1 MHPDPSMHP
10 NPGMRPDS
18 RMPREAGTHPEH
30 DTRLNRPAQAS
41 TPAKLPPLTV
51 LVFYGVV
58 LLLLIQ
64 LVSGYAA
71 FLHYLY
77 SNSGT
82 LLWKAYDWPDT
93 AVMVQSV
100 MDGRFFSGY
109 PEAFISGKSM
119 FGLFPPLL
127 PLLAGIINLAIGN
140 IATTFVLLSAVLSLL
155 ISYFTAKDWPAWP
168 QKLIVVLFL
177 FCYPIIGDVPPFI
190 VRLRELFAVFLLVLL
205 FKNPFRMKPEKNYLI
220 LGLLL
225 ILSQPLVAV
234 IGLLSYPFL
243 NQDNWK
249 IKADLRSFAIFAA
262 LVLAFTATYHQHILL
277 NLPGGAANTNSL
289 GQCLP
294 KVYGI
299 PLDAM
304 LSLFSVPAL
313 FFFVFSRNNLVRGV
327 FLLFTLWWFSLI
339 VFSENT
345 GLLSLLAFP
354 VKDDFS
360 FQTLPFFAF
369 FALFP
374 PPGKPKDANAKHLL
388 CALLVLTLL
397 LANLKIDAPLNSAG
411 AEEMQFRNLAGALQ
425 NHSKIASLT
434 FYAVESKHTFFFSG
448 SDFRLISEIFLKK
461 LPVQAY
467 YSPFQSFYDTEGFY
481 APVSGLIGSINEKN
495 SSACASFARGLSA
508 KADYLHLGLS
518 VIHNGDRA
526 WSGRALASLAD
537 RGFLEKCGISLVA
550 DESGNG
556 TDKVQILYRF
566 NPAGTNHP
574 LAGGNAMP
582 QAAMDASAP

>member
-1 MHPDPSMHP
+1 MNPDPRMQPDISMP
-10 NPGMRPDS
+10 PEPGMHLDS
-18 RMPREAGTHPEH
+18 RMPPEPRVRPETGTHPNH
-30 DTRLNRPAQAS
+30 PAQAFL
-41 TPAKLPPLTV
+41 PVKLPSLPT

-71 FLHYLY
+71 FLNYLY

-127 PLLAGIINLAIGN
+127 PLLAGVINLATGN
-140 IATTFVLLSAVLSLL
+140 IAITFVLLSAVLSLL

-177 FCYPIIGDVPPFI
+177 FCYPIVGDVPPFI

-205 FKNPFRMKPEKNYLI
+205 FKNPFRMKPEKNYLV

-225 ILSQPLVAV
+225 ILSQPLVAL

-243 NQDNWK
+243 NPENWK
-249 IKADLRSFAIFAA
+249 MKADLRSFAVFAA
-262 LVLAFTATYHQHILL
+262 LALAFTATYHQHILL

-294 KVYGI
+294 KAYGI

-304 LSLFSVPAL
+304 LTLFSVPAL
-313 FFFVFSRNNLVRGV
+313 FFFVFSRNNLVRGAL
-327 FLLFTLWWFSLI
+327 LLFTLWWFSLI

-354 VKDDFS
+354 VKDDFI

-374 PPGKPKDANAKHLL
+374 PPGKPKDGNTKHLL
-388 CALLVLTLL
+388 AILLVLALL
-397 LANLKIDAPLNSAG
+397 LANMKIGAPLNSAG
-411 AEEMQFRNLAGALQ
+411 AEETQFRNIAGSLQ
-425 NHSKIASLT
+425 NHSKILSMT
-434 FYAVESKHTFFFSG
+434 FYAVESKRAFFFSG

-467 YSPFQSFYDTEGFY
+467 YSPFQSFYDTEGLY

-495 SSACASFARGLSA
+495 RSACVSFAGNLSR
-508 KADYLHLGLS
+508 KTDYLHLGLS
-518 VIHNGDRA
+518 VIHNGDRG
-526 WSGRALASLAD
+526 WSGRALANLAD
-537 RGFLEKCGISLVA
+537 RGFLEECGISLVA

-566 NPAGTNHP
+566 RTT
-574 LAGGNAMP
+574 
-582 QAAMDASAP
+582 